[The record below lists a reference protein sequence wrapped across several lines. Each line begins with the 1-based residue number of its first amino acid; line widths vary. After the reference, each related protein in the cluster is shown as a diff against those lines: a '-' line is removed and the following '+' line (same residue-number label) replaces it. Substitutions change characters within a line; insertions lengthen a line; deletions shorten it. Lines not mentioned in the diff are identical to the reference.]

1 MTRPRAYKTE
11 AVVLRQ
17 IPLGEADRILTL
29 YTPDIGKVRAV
40 AKGVRRMKSRLG
52 GHLELLNRVSVAL
65 YEGKSLDVVTE
76 AQVVQTFS
84 GLREDLEPLSRA
96 MYIAELIDGFSTER
110 SPNHAMYTLLVEG
123 LAELEGSAPHD
134 LVLRY
139 FEMRVLDYVGYR
151 PELFQ
156 CVACRTTL
164 EPRNHMFSS
173 GDGGVLCPTCR
184 GTSGEAMLP
193 VSVGAMKVLR
203 FLQREDR
210 FANVSG
216 LKVSDR
222 LLNETGRL
230 LRANIRFLLERDL
243 RSAEFISRLPPS
255 G

>member
-1 MTRPRAYKTE
+1 MTRPRTYKTE

-40 AKGVRRMKSRLG
+40 AKGVRRVKSRLG

-76 AQVVQTFS
+76 AQVVQSFR

-96 MYIAELIDGFSTER
+96 MYVAEIVDGFSSER
-110 SPNHAMYTLLVEG
+110 SPNSAIYTLLVDV
-123 LAELEGSAPHD
+123 LAELEKAAPHD
-134 LVLRY
+134 LLLRH
-139 FEMRVLDYVGYR
+139 FEMRLLEYAGYR

-156 CVACRTTL
+156 CVACRSTL
-164 EPRNHMFSS
+164 EPRDHLFSCS
-173 GDGGVLCPTCR
+173 DGGVLCPTCR
-184 GTSGEAMLP
+184 VTSSEAMLP

-203 FLQREDR
+203 YLQREDKY
-210 FANVSG
+210 ADVSG
-216 LKVSDR
+216 LKVSGGLLTETAR
-222 LLNETGRL
+222 LLG
-230 LRANIRFLLERDL
+230 ANIRFLLERDVK
-243 RSAEFISRLPPS
+243 SAEFISRLSSS